1 MKFDDIIKHIE
12 NNIYSALFY
21 TPPFYKKS
29 YSYLFTD
36 PFEIIQVKDKNDLEL
51 ALHFL
56 DEYSVKNAK
65 GFCLINYEVGYLFEP
80 KLNELFNPSD
90 KKVLQLFF
98 FDDKNVQKIKSNDID
113 IDFKQKKSY
122 EISSFELNTTKK
134 KYLSDIKK
142 IKKEISLGNTYQVN
156 YTVKGT
162 FNLSG
167 SIHPFLTNLLFNQS
181 SEYSSFIN
189 TGDNLVF
196 SFSPE
201 LFLSIKGK
209 NIKSIPMKGTG
220 KRGFDLI
227 SDLSNQYNLQKSEK
241 NQAENVM
248 IVDLIRND
256 LGKVC
261 KTGSINVSEL
271 YSVKRL
277 ESLFQMTSTVNG
289 KLAKDIS
296 LSKVL
301 KSVFPCGSVTG
312 APKIKTMEIINK
324 LEKEE
329 RGIYTG
335 SIGLFTKNKKVFNVP
350 IRTITLDKKSVKGEI
365 GLGSGI
371 VWDSDPEEEYN
382 EVILKSEF
390 LTKEAEYFELFETMK
405 LENGRIVFLEEHL
418 ERLKNSCEF
427 FLFNFPEKRI
437 RKKLDKICNTNPKGF
452 FRLRLQLDKSGL
464 FETKLIEYPYL
475 PGEIKIIV
483 SERRIDQQNK
493 FQYFKTTNRILYEEE
508 LQTYSSKGFFEVFF
522 LNQNEEIAEG
532 SFTNIF
538 LRKQDLWYTP
548 HLSAGILPGIYRNY
562 FLKQSDNVKEI
573 PLHINDLYEAD
584 EILLTNSLRGEIKV
598 DAVYFDEQEFKTF
611 E

>member
-1 MKFDDIIKHIE
+1 MKFDDIINHIE

-21 TPPFYKKS
+21 TPPIFRKS
-29 YSYLFTD
+29 YSYFFTD
-36 PFEIIQVKDKNDLEL
+36 PFEIISVKDKNELEL

-56 DEYSVKNAK
+56 DEYSEKKTK
-65 GFCLINYEVGYLFEP
+65 GFCLINYETGYLFEP
-80 KLNELFNPSD
+80 KLNNHFKPSD

-98 FDDKNVQKIKSNDID
+98 FDDKNVQKIKSIDIE
-113 IDFKQKKSY
+113 IDFKQKKLFDVSK
-122 EISSFELNTTKK
+122 FELNTTKK
-134 KYLSDIKK
+134 KFLSDINK

-156 YTVKGT
+156 YTIKGK

-167 SIHPFLTNLLFNQS
+167 SLSSFLTNLLFNQS
-181 SEYSSFIN
+181 AEYSSFIN
-189 TGDNLVF
+189 TGVDLVF

-209 NIKSIPMKGTG
+209 NIRSIPMKGTG
-220 KRGFDLI
+220 KRGFDLK
-227 SDLSNQYNLQKSEK
+227 SDLLNQYSLQRSEK

-256 LGKVC
+256 LGRVC
-261 KTGSINVSEL
+261 KTESINVSDL

-289 KLAKDIS
+289 KLEKDVS
-296 LSKVL
+296 LSQVL
-301 KSVFPCGSVTG
+301 KSTFPCGSVTG

-324 LEKEE
+324 FEKEE

-335 SIGLFTKNKKVFNVP
+335 GIGLFTKSRKVFNVP
-350 IRTITLDKKSVKGEI
+350 IRTITLNQKTGKGEI

-371 VWDSDPEEEYN
+371 VWDSEPEEEFN
-382 EVILKSEF
+382 EVNLKSEF
-390 LTKEAEYFELFETMK
+390 LTKETEYFELFETMK
-405 LENGRIVFLEEHL
+405 LENGRILFTEEHL

-427 FLFNFPEKRI
+427 FLFNFPEKRV
-437 RKKLDKICNTNPKGF
+437 RKKLDKICKENPRGF
-452 FRLRLQLDKSGL
+452 FRLKLQLGKTGL
-464 FETKLIEYPYL
+464 FKTEMVEYPYL
-475 PGEIKIIV
+475 PAEVKIIV
-483 SERRIDQQNK
+483 SEKRIDQMNK
-493 FQYFKTTNRILYEEE
+493 FQYFKTTNRKLYEEE
-508 LQTYSSKGFFEVFF
+508 LQSYSSKGFFEVIY
-522 LNQNEEIAEG
+522 LNNKEELAEG

-538 LRKQDLWYTP
+538 IRKRDLWYTP
-548 HLSAGILPGIYRNY
+548 PLAAGILPGIYRTH
-562 FLKQSDNVKEI
+562 FIKTTDGVKEI

-611 E
+611 D